1 MDSQILYLIIG
12 VLVGAIAIYFFI
24 KKNSGS
30 GDNSVL
36 SSQLAD
42 LIVRFS
48 KVEEAT
54 KNISTTQVSIDNTF
68 KSFEGMLNDRQERGA
83 FSEMEL
89 EKLLKD
95 RLPSQ
100 YLKFQH
106 TLSNNKRVDC
116 LIDLG
121 ENSQKIGIDS
131 KFVLDNYKYLRSA
144 KTDEEIKRYKKLFED
159 DVVNNIKKISNDYI
173 ISGETTPHAIMFI
186 RSEAV
191 YREISESNL
200 ITKGLEKNVLI
211 VSPSLLWGLL
221 NTLRMF
227 LKDSEMSKK
236 AQVVIKEIGVIGK
249 DIGRLAERVADV
261 ENRFNQVSEQFRGIK
276 VSADKI
282 QSRAE
287 KIQELESKDEIT
299 K

>member
-12 VLVGAIAIYFFI
+12 ILVGAIAIYFFV
-24 KKNSGS
+24 KKNGGS

-54 KNISTTQVSIDNTF
+54 KNISSTQASIDNTF

-144 KTDEEIKRYKKLFED
+144 KTEEEIKKYKKLFED
-159 DVVNNIKKISNDYI
+159 DVVNNIKKISGDYI

-200 ITKGLEKNVLI
+200 ISKGLEKNVLI

-236 AQVVIKEIGVIGK
+236 AQVVIKEIGIIGK

-261 ENRFNQVSEQFRGIK
+261 ENRFNQVSEQFRSIK

>member
-54 KNISTTQVSIDNTF
+54 KNISSTQTSIDSTF
-68 KSFEGMLNDRQERGA
+68 KNFQNMLDDRQERGA

-95 RLPSQ
+95 RLPPQ

-131 KFVLDNYKYLRSA
+131 KFVLDNYKYLRAA
-144 KTDEEIKRYKKLFED
+144 KTEEEIKRFKKLFED

-236 AQVVIKEIGVIGK
+236 AQVVIKEIGIIGK

-261 ENRFNQVSEQFRGIK
+261 ESRFNQVSEQFRGIK

>member
-1 MDSQILYLIIG
+1 LR
-12 VLVGAIAIYFFI
+12 AA
-24 KKNSGS
+24 
-30 GDNSVL
+30 
-36 SSQLAD
+36 
-42 LIVRFS
+42 
-48 KVEEAT
+48 
-54 KNISTTQVSIDNTF
+54 
-68 KSFEGMLNDRQERGA
+68 KS
-83 FSEMEL
+83 
-89 EKLLKD
+89 
-95 RLPSQ
+95 
-100 YLKFQH
+100 
-106 TLSNNKRVDC
+106 
-116 LIDLG
+116 
-121 ENSQKIGIDS
+121 
-131 KFVLDNYKYLRSA
+131 
-144 KTDEEIKRYKKLFED
+144 DEEVKRYRKLFED
-159 DVVNNIKKISNDYI
+159 DVLNNIKKISNDYI

-191 YREISESNL
+191 YREISEGNL
-200 ITKGLEKNVLI
+200 VAKGLERNVLI

-249 DIGRLAERVADV
+249 DIGRLVERVADV

>member
-1 MDSQILYLIIG
+1 MDGQILYLIIG
-12 VLVGAIAIYFFI
+12 VIVGAVAIYFLV
-24 KKNSGS
+24 KKSG
-30 GDNSVL
+30 GAADNTIL

-42 LIVRFS
+42 LLVRFS

-54 KNISTTQVSIDNTF
+54 KNISSTQVSIDNTF

-121 ENSQKIGIDS
+121 EDSQKIGIDS
-131 KFVLDNYKYLRSA
+131 KFVLDNFKNLRAA
-144 KTDEEIKRYKKLFED
+144 KSDDELKRYRKLFED
-159 DVVNNIKKISNDYI
+159 DVLNNIKKISNDYI

-191 YREISESNL
+191 YREISEGNL
-200 ITKGLEKNVLI
+200 VAKGLERNVLI

-227 LKDSEMSKK
+227 LKESEMSKK

-249 DIGRLAERVADV
+249 DIGRLVERVADV

>member
-24 KKNSGS
+24 KKNGSS

-54 KNISTTQVSIDNTF
+54 KNISTTQASIDNTF

-121 ENSQKIGIDS
+121 EDSQKIGIDS
-131 KFVLDNYKYLRSA
+131 KFVLDNFKNLRAA
-144 KTDEEIKRYKKLFED
+144 KSDDEVKRYKKLFED
-159 DVVNNIKKISNDYI
+159 DVLNNIKKISNDYI

-191 YREISESNL
+191 YREISEGNL
-200 ITKGLEKNVLI
+200 VAKGLERNVLI

-249 DIGRLAERVADV
+249 DIGRLVERVADV

>member
-12 VLVGAIAIYFFI
+12 VLIGAIAIYFFV
-24 KKNSGS
+24 KKNGNS

-54 KNISTTQVSIDNTF
+54 KNISSTQVSIDNTF

-106 TLSNNKRVDC
+106 TLSNSKRVDC

-144 KTDEEIKRYKKLFED
+144 KTEEEIKKYKKLFED
-159 DVVNNIKKISNDYI
+159 DVVNNIKKISSDYI

-200 ITKGLEKNVLI
+200 ISKGLEKNVLI

-236 AQVVIKEIGVIGK
+236 AQVVIKEIGIIGK

-261 ENRFNQVSEQFRGIK
+261 ESRFNQVSEQFRGIK

>member
-12 VLVGAIAIYFFI
+12 VLVGAFAIYFFV
-24 KKNSGS
+24 KKNSNS

-131 KFVLDNYKYLRSA
+131 KFVLDNYKYLRAA
-144 KTDEEIKRYKKLFED
+144 KTEEEIKKYKKLFED
-159 DVVNNIKKISNDYI
+159 DVVNNIKKISSDYI

-191 YREISESNL
+191 YREISDSDL

-261 ENRFNQVSEQFRGIK
+261 ENKFNQVSEQFRGIK

>member
-12 VLVGAIAIYFFI
+12 VLVGAIAIYFFV
-24 KKNSGS
+24 KKNGNS
-30 GDNSVL
+30 GDNNVL

-131 KFVLDNYKYLRSA
+131 KFVLDNYKYLRAA
-144 KTDEEIKRYKKLFED
+144 KTEEEIKKYKKLFED
-159 DVVNNIKKISNDYI
+159 DVVNNIKKISSDYI

-191 YREISESNL
+191 YREISDSDL

-287 KIQELESKDEIT
+287 KIQELESKDEIA

>member
-1 MDSQILYLIIG
+1 MDSQILYLVIG
-12 VLVGAIAIYFFI
+12 VLVGAIAIYFFV
-24 KKNSGS
+24 KKNSNS
-30 GDNSVL
+30 SDNSVL

-131 KFVLDNYKYLRSA
+131 KFVLDNYKYLRAA
-144 KTDEEIKRYKKLFED
+144 KTEEEIRKYKKLFED
-159 DVVNNIKKISNDYI
+159 DVVNNIKKISSDYI

-191 YREISESNL
+191 YREISDSDL

>member
-12 VLVGAIAIYFFI
+12 ILVGAIAIYFFV
-24 KKNSGS
+24 KKNSNS
-30 GDNSVL
+30 ADNSVL

-131 KFVLDNYKYLRSA
+131 KFVLDNYKYLRAA
-144 KTDEEIKRYKKLFED
+144 KTEEEIKRYKKLFED

-227 LKDSEMSKK
+227 LKDSEMNKK
-236 AQVVIKEIGVIGK
+236 AQVVIKEIGIIGK

-261 ENRFNQVSEQFRGIK
+261 ESRFNQVSEQFRGIK

>member
-1 MDSQILYLIIG
+1 MDSQILYLILG
-12 VLVGAIAIYFFI
+12 VLVGAIAIYFFV
-24 KKNSGS
+24 KKNSNS

-131 KFVLDNYKYLRSA
+131 KFVLDNYKYLRAA
-144 KTDEEIKRYKKLFED
+144 KTEEEIKKYKKLFED
-159 DVVNNIKKISNDYI
+159 DVVNNIKKISSDYI

-191 YREISESNL
+191 YREISDSDL

>member
-1 MDSQILYLIIG
+1 MDSQILYLVIG
-12 VLVGAIAIYFFI
+12 VLVGAIAIYFFV
-24 KKNSGS
+24 KNNGNSD
-30 GDNSVL
+30 DNSVL

-131 KFVLDNYKYLRSA
+131 KFVLDNYKYLRAA
-144 KTDEEIKRYKKLFED
+144 KTEEEIKKYKKLFED
-159 DVVNNIKKISNDYI
+159 DVVNNIKKISSDYI

-191 YREISESNL
+191 YREISDSDL

-282 QSRAE
+282 QNRAE

>member
-1 MDSQILYLIIG
+1 MDGQILYLIIG
-12 VLVGAIAIYFFI
+12 VIVGAVAIYFLV
-24 KKNSGS
+24 KKSG
-30 GDNSVL
+30 GAADNTIL

-42 LIVRFS
+42 LLVRFS

-54 KNISTTQVSIDNTF
+54 KNISSTQVSIDNTF

-121 ENSQKIGIDS
+121 EDSQKIGIDS
-131 KFVLDNYKYLRSA
+131 KFVLDNFKNLRAA
-144 KTDEEIKRYKKLFED
+144 KSDDEVKRYRKLFED
-159 DVVNNIKKISNDYI
+159 DVLNNIKKISNDYI

-191 YREISESNL
+191 YREISEGNL
-200 ITKGLEKNVLI
+200 VAKGLERNVLI

-249 DIGRLAERVADV
+249 DIGRLVERVADV

>member
-12 VLVGAIAIYFFI
+12 VFIGAIVIYYFV

-30 GDNSVL
+30 SDNIVL

-42 LIVRFS
+42 LLVRFS

-54 KNISTTQVSIDNTF
+54 KNISSTQVSIDNTF

-89 EKLLKD
+89 EKLLKY

-106 TLSNNKRVDC
+106 TLSNNRRVDC

-121 ENSQKIGIDS
+121 EDSQKIGIDS
-131 KFVLDNYKYLRSA
+131 KFVLDNFKNLRAA
-144 KTDEEIKRYKKLFED
+144 KSDDEIKRYRKLFED
-159 DVVNNIKKISNDYI
+159 DVLNNIKKISNDYI

-191 YREISESNL
+191 YREISEGNL
-200 ITKGLEKNVLI
+200 VAKGLERNVLI

-249 DIGRLAERVADV
+249 DIGRLVERVADV

>member
-12 VLVGAIAIYFFI
+12 VLVGAIAIYFFV
-24 KKNSGS
+24 KKNSNS

-131 KFVLDNYKYLRSA
+131 KFVLDNYKYLRAA
-144 KTDEEIKRYKKLFED
+144 KTEEEIRKYKKLFED
-159 DVVNNIKKISNDYI
+159 DVVNNIKKISSDYI

-191 YREISESNL
+191 YREISDSDL

>member
-1 MDSQILYLIIG
+1 MDGQILYLIIG
-12 VLVGAIAIYFFI
+12 VIVGAVAIYFFV
-24 KKNSGS
+24 KKSGS
-30 GDNSVL
+30 AADNTIL

-42 LIVRFS
+42 LLVRFS

-54 KNISTTQVSIDNTF
+54 KNISSTQVSIDNTF

-121 ENSQKIGIDS
+121 EDSQKIGIDS
-131 KFVLDNYKYLRSA
+131 KFVLDNFKNLRAA
-144 KTDEEIKRYKKLFED
+144 KSDDEVKRYKKLFED
-159 DVVNNIKKISNDYI
+159 DVLNNIKKISNDYI

-191 YREISESNL
+191 YREISEGNL
-200 ITKGLEKNVLI
+200 VAKGLERNVLI

-249 DIGRLAERVADV
+249 DIGRLVERVADV

>member
-54 KNISTTQVSIDNTF
+54 KNISSTQTSIDSTF
-68 KSFEGMLNDRQERGA
+68 KNFQSMLDDRQERGA

-144 KTDEEIKRYKKLFED
+144 KTDEEIKKYKKLFED
-159 DVVNNIKKISNDYI
+159 DVVNNIKKISGDYI

-200 ITKGLEKNVLI
+200 ISKGLEKNVLI

-236 AQVVIKEIGVIGK
+236 AQVVIKEIGIIGK

>member
-12 VLVGAIAIYFFI
+12 VLVGAIAIYFFV
-24 KKNSGS
+24 KKNTNS

-131 KFVLDNYKYLRSA
+131 KFVLDNYKYLRAA
-144 KTDEEIKRYKKLFED
+144 KTEEEIKKYKKLFED
-159 DVVNNIKKISNDYI
+159 DVVNNIKKISSDYI

-191 YREISESNL
+191 YREISDSDL

>member
-24 KKNSGS
+24 KKNSSS

-54 KNISTTQVSIDNTF
+54 KNISSTQTSIDSTF
-68 KSFEGMLNDRQERGA
+68 KNFQSMLDDRQERGA

-144 KTDEEIKRYKKLFED
+144 KTEEEIKKYKKLFEE
-159 DVVNNIKKISNDYI
+159 DVVNNIKKISSDYI

-191 YREISESNL
+191 YREISDSNL

-236 AQVVIKEIGVIGK
+236 AQVVIKEIGIIGK

>member
-12 VLVGAIAIYFFI
+12 VLVGAIVIYFFI

-54 KNISTTQVSIDNTF
+54 KNISSTQASIDNTF

-121 ENSQKIGIDS
+121 EDSQKIGIDS
-131 KFVLDNYKYLRSA
+131 KFVLDNFKNLRAA
-144 KTDEEIKRYKKLFED
+144 KSDDEVKRYKKLFED
-159 DVVNNIKKISNDYI
+159 DVLNNIKKISNDYI

-191 YREISESNL
+191 YREISEGNL
-200 ITKGLEKNVLI
+200 VAKGLERNVLI

-249 DIGRLAERVADV
+249 DIGRLVERVADV

>member
-24 KKNSGS
+24 KKNSSS

-54 KNISTTQVSIDNTF
+54 KTISSTQVSIDNTF

-100 YLKFQH
+100 YLKFQY

-144 KTDEEIKRYKKLFED
+144 KTEEEIKKYKKLFED
-159 DVVNNIKKISNDYI
+159 DVLNNIKKISSDYI

-200 ITKGLEKNVLI
+200 ISKGLEKNVLI

-236 AQVVIKEIGVIGK
+236 AQVVIKEIGIIGK

-261 ENRFNQVSEQFRGIK
+261 ESRFNQVSEQFRGIK

>member
-12 VLVGAIAIYFFI
+12 VLVGAIAIYFFV
-24 KKNSGS
+24 KKNGS
-30 GDNSVL
+30 TGDNSVL

-54 KNISTTQVSIDNTF
+54 KNISSTQASIDNTF

-121 ENSQKIGIDS
+121 EDSQKIGIDS
-131 KFVLDNYKYLRSA
+131 KFVLDNFKNLRAA
-144 KTDEEIKRYKKLFED
+144 KSDDEVKRYRKLFED
-159 DVVNNIKKISNDYI
+159 DVLNNIKKISNDYI

-191 YREISESNL
+191 YREISEGNL
-200 ITKGLEKNVLI
+200 VAKGLERNVLI

-249 DIGRLAERVADV
+249 DIGRLVERVADV

-287 KIQELESKDEIT
+287 KIQELESKEEIT

>member
-12 VLVGAIAIYFFI
+12 VIVGAVAIYFFV
-24 KKNSGS
+24 KKSG
-30 GDNSVL
+30 GAADNTIL

-42 LIVRFS
+42 LLVRFS

-54 KNISTTQVSIDNTF
+54 KNISSTQVSIDNTF

-121 ENSQKIGIDS
+121 EDSQKIGIDS
-131 KFVLDNYKYLRSA
+131 KFVLDNFKNLRAA
-144 KTDEEIKRYKKLFED
+144 KSDDEVKRYRKLFED
-159 DVVNNIKKISNDYI
+159 DVLNNIKKISNDYI

-191 YREISESNL
+191 YREISEGNL
-200 ITKGLEKNVLI
+200 VAKGLERNVLI

-249 DIGRLAERVADV
+249 DIGRLVERVADV

>member
-12 VLVGAIAIYFFI
+12 VLVGAIAIYFFV
-24 KKNSGS
+24 KKNSNS

-54 KNISTTQVSIDNTF
+54 KNISNTQTSIDSTF
-68 KSFEGMLNDRQERGA
+68 KNFQSMLDDRQERGA

-100 YLKFQH
+100 YLKFQY

-144 KTDEEIKRYKKLFED
+144 KTEEEIKKFKKLFEE
-159 DVVNNIKKISNDYI
+159 DVLNNVKKISNDYI
-173 ISGETTPHAIMFI
+173 IAGETTPHAIMFV

-191 YREISESNL
+191 YREISDSNL
-200 ITKGLEKNVLI
+200 ISKGLEKNVLI

-221 NTLRMF
+221 NTLQMF

-236 AQVVIKEIGVIGK
+236 AQVIIKEIGVIGK
-249 DIGRLAERVADV
+249 DISRLVERVADV

>member
-1 MDSQILYLIIG
+1 MDGQILYLIIG
-12 VLVGAIAIYFFI
+12 VIVGAVAIYFFV
-24 KKNSGS
+24 KKSG
-30 GDNSVL
+30 GTADNTIL

-42 LIVRFS
+42 LLVRFS

-54 KNISTTQVSIDNTF
+54 KNISSTQASIDNTF

-121 ENSQKIGIDS
+121 EDSQKIGIDS
-131 KFVLDNYKYLRSA
+131 KFVLDNFKNLRAA
-144 KTDEEIKRYKKLFED
+144 KTDDEVKRYKKLFED
-159 DVVNNIKKISNDYI
+159 DVLNNIKKISNDYI

-191 YREISESNL
+191 YREISEGNL
-200 ITKGLEKNVLI
+200 VAKGLERNVLI

-249 DIGRLAERVADV
+249 DIGRLVERVADV

>member
-12 VLVGAIAIYFFI
+12 VLVGAMAIYFFV
-24 KKNSGS
+24 KKNSNS
-30 GDNSVL
+30 GDNNVL

-131 KFVLDNYKYLRSA
+131 KFVLDNYKYLRAA
-144 KTDEEIKRYKKLFED
+144 KTEEEIRKYKKLFED
-159 DVVNNIKKISNDYI
+159 DVVNNIKKISSDYI

-191 YREISESNL
+191 YREISDSDL

>member
-1 MDSQILYLIIG
+1 MDSQILYLVIG
-12 VLVGAIAIYFFI
+12 VLVGAIAIYFFV
-24 KKNSGS
+24 KKNSNS
-30 GDNSVL
+30 SDNSVL

-131 KFVLDNYKYLRSA
+131 KFVLDNYKYLRAA
-144 KTDEEIKRYKKLFED
+144 KTEEEIKKYKKLFED
-159 DVVNNIKKISNDYI
+159 DVVNNIKKISSDYI

-191 YREISESNL
+191 YREISDSDL

-236 AQVVIKEIGVIGK
+236 DQVVIKEIGVIGK